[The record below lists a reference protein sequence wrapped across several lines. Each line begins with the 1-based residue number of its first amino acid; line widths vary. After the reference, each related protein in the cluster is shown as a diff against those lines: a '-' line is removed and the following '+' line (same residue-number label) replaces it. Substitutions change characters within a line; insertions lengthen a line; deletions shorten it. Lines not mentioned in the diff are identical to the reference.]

1 MSSSQITANKK
12 DRESK
17 KRKKRQEKDDKR
29 EDRKTNSN
37 KGKDFSEMLAYVDE
51 YGNLTTT
58 PPKPAG
64 SEDNAASGK
73 RSDRYERG
81 PADKTAHQGIVE
93 FFNTQKRFGFII
105 DSKSKKKIFFHAND
119 LKEPVKEQDQV
130 EFLVEPS
137 SKGPKAVQIAKLA
150 N

>member
-73 RSDRYERG
+73 RSERY
-81 PADKTAHQGIVE
+81 DKASSDKAVHQGIVE

-119 LKEPVKEQDQV
+119 LDAPVKEQDQV

-137 SKGPKAVQIAKLA
+137 SKGPKAVQIVKL
-150 N
+150 NN